1 MFELSEISKSAVI
14 KSMGGLQ
21 HPVHISPDVVIHAE
35 CVIGAYSFINSN
47 TVIYPHVTVGR
58 YCSVAKNNEIGV
70 ANHPV
75 NFLSTHT
82 FQYHNAYFPKIDSFK
97 VINRVS
103 WRSHPETII
112 GNDVW
117 IGAKC
122 IIKSGVSI
130 GNGAI
135 IAAGAVV
142 VDNVAPYEIVGGVP
156 AKHIRWRFSDEI
168 VKRLS
173 KIEWWKYD
181 ILELGGIC
189 FSSIEQA
196 ITDLETKF
204 SIKE

>member
-1 MFELSEISKSAVI
+1 MIKFSEISQSAVI
-14 KSMGGLQ
+14 KSMEGLQ

-35 CVIGAYSFINSN
+35 CVIGGYSFLNSN
-47 TVIYPHVTVGR
+47 TVIYPHVTIGR
-58 YCSVAKNNEIGV
+58 YCSVAKYNEIGV

-82 FQYHNAYFPKIDSFK
+82 FQYHNSYFPKIDNFSVVK
-97 VINRVS
+97 KVS

-135 IAAGAVV
+135 VGAGSVV
-142 VDNVAPYEIVGGVP
+142 VGNVAPYEIVGGVP
-156 AKHIRWRFSDEI
+156 AKHIRWRFPDEV
-168 VKRLS
+168 VKRLLN
-173 KIEWWKYD
+173 IEWWQYD
-181 ILELGGIC
+181 ILELGGID
-189 FSSIEQA
+189 FSSIDQA
-196 ITDLETKF
+196 LADLEAKF
-204 SIKE
+204 GK